1 MYALVRAFADIAI
14 RRSGPQDLPAS
25 GLLLG
30 LTVVTYLLTQLPLA
44 LMLPGTV
51 ARALQMMLAD
61 TLLIGGSLALL
72 LWLTGRMPR
81 YRQTA
86 TAVFGTSAL
95 LSLMTIPFYLWRTG
109 LSAAQLDAAL
119 PTAAILMILVWSFVV
134 GGHILAQALSRPFAL
149 GLMIAIAYFFV
160 HTNILLMLV
169 PPAA

>member
-30 LTVVTYLLTQLPLA
+30 ATIVAYLLTQLPLA
-44 LMLPGTV
+44 LMLPGTA
-51 ARALQMMLAD
+51 ARALQMLVAD
-61 TLLIGGSLALL
+61 TVLIGSSLALL

-95 LSLMTIPFYLWRTG
+95 LSLLTIPFYLWRTG
-109 LSAAQLDAAL
+109 LSAAQLEK
-119 PTAAILMILVWSFVV
+119 
-134 GGHILAQALSRPFAL
+134 
-149 GLMIAIAYFFV
+149 
-160 HTNILLMLV
+160 
-169 PPAA
+169 